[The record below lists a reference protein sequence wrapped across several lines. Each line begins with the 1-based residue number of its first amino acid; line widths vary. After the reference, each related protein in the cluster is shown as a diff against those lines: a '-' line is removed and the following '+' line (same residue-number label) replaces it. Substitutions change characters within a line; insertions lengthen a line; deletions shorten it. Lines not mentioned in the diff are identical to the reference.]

1 MAAKKEE
8 FSAAFQTCNELLV
21 QSFFLLLLFLS
32 LTVLNEVKTC

>member
-21 QSFFLLLLFLS
+21 QSCFFLLFLS
-32 LTVLNEVKTC
+32 LTVLNEAKTC